1 MINQGGRTMTDAFKA
16 VKPAGRPPILLFD
29 LGNILV
35 RLNPVNTLWPD
46 QTPAAGSLSFSER
59 WGLSRAV
66 RDYETGR
73 LADLDAFY
81 LAAREELGFTVPEEQ
96 FVQVFRQVIGEPFT
110 ETIPLLQAL
119 QPFYPLM
126 LLSNTSRD
134 HWEYCRDQLGLGGFF
149 QDEFLSYRMGV
160 MKPNP
165 LIFRQVLAVLPEEP
179 QNIWYFDDKAE
190 NTAVATSLG
199 FRAFT
204 CWGGEPLVRQ
214 LRQLGLIQA

>member
-1 MINQGGRTMTDAFKA
+1 MTDAFEA

-46 QTPAAGSLSFSER
+46 QTPAAGALSFSER

-66 RDYETGR
+66 RDYETGQ

-149 QDEFLSYRMGV
+149 QEEFLSYRMGV

-190 NTAVATSLG
+190 NTAVAASLG

-214 LRQLGLIQA
+214 LRQLGLIRA